1 MERSRKKISKHPI
14 DLYPVVDT
22 TRRESMFTTYF
33 PGIEEGAGQAGLL
46 RPSTTVLNVPAKEI
60 VVSSYLLLIPASL
73 PTQPEML
80 T

>member
-33 PGIEEGAGQAGLL
+33 PEGAGQAGSL

-60 VVSSYLLLIPASL
+60 VVSSYLLFIPASL

>member
-1 MERSRKKISKHPI
+1 
-14 DLYPVVDT
+14 
-22 TRRESMFTTYF
+22 MFTTYF
-33 PGIEEGAGQAGLL
+33 PGIEEGAGQAGSL